1 MTREPIY
8 SALFALVSA
17 VSGIKV
23 SSRRV
28 RAFAD
33 IGSGDQPALFMEQKS
48 EQQDVT
54 TKMPGKWTLHVDLLV
69 YVNTGGN
76 ELSVVP
82 STVLNPILDG
92 ICAALVPPPAIGEQT
107 LGGLV
112 ARCRLDGSIEIVE
125 GVQGDQAFAIIPV
138 VVFTPD

>member
-8 SALFALVSA
+8 SALFALVSGA
-17 VSGIKV
+17 SGV
-23 SSRRV
+23 RTASRRIKS
-28 RAFAD
+28 FAD
-33 IGSGDQPALFMEQKS
+33 VSSGDQPALFMEQKS

-54 TKMPGKWTLHVDLLV
+54 TKMPGKWTLNVDLVV

-76 ELSVVP
+76 DQNVIP

-92 ICAALVPPPAIGEQT
+92 ICSKLVPPPQFGEQT

-112 ARCRLDGSIEIVE
+112 ARCRIQGAIEIVE
-125 GVQGDQAFAIIPV
+125 GVQGDQAFALIPV
-138 VVFTPD
+138 VLFTPD